1 MGNFEQ
7 TLSTCSTV
15 LNYATGHDGIL
26 SPAELADLLGV
37 QKEFTGM
44 QDAGKAARENL
55 AAQRKERLG
64 KAVTLRT
71 TLSAAK
77 AHIQS
82 LAAQGASAV
91 PAGRLGTYAWR
102 LNSILSVAASY
113 RKALEAAG
121 DDPYTTKLL
130 ARLNTDAGAFEK
142 ADAEVRGQWTAL
154 KTRSSE
160 NAAGLD
166 ELTNKVRA
174 LRHVVEYR
182 VSSDERV
189 KFRQMLR
196 TGSRGYVRHGN
207 AEQTGAPAQTAT
219 PAVSTTTQAAA

>member
-71 TLSAAK
+71 TLSAASIINGPPTANSDCSIATAMPRANSRWVSHRASTTNSVRRTMPIPAQNSATN
-77 AHIQS
+77 AHTS
-82 LAAQGASAV
+82 ME
-91 PAGRLGTYAWR
+91 
-102 LNSILSVAASY
+102 LSHTRCSSSSV
-113 RKALEAAG
+113 E
-121 DDPYTTKLL
+121 
-130 ARLNTDAGAFEK
+130 
-142 ADAEVRGQWTAL
+142 
-154 KTRSSE
+154 RSS
-160 NAAGLD
+160 
-166 ELTNKVRA
+166 T
-174 LRHVVEYR
+174 R
-182 VSSDERV
+182 V
-189 KFRQMLR
+189 
-196 TGSRGYVRHGN
+196 
-207 AEQTGAPAQTAT
+207 
-219 PAVSTTTQAAA
+219 